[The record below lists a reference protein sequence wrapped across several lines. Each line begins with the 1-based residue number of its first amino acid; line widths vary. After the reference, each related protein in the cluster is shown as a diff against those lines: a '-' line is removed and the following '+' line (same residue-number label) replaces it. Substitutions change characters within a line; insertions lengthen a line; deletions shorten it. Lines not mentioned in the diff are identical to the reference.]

1 MIITKTPLRVSF
13 AGGGTDL
20 PEFYENHGYG
30 AVVSATIDK
39 YVYIAIHP
47 DFDGKFQLKYS
58 QSENTADPAEI
69 RHPLIRESLLH
80 CGPVTPL
87 EITSFADIPS
97 RGGSGLGSSSAFCV
111 GLIHALAVF
120 QNRYLSGA
128 RIAEMACEVEL
139 KRLAEPIGRQ
149 DQYAVACG
157 GLNFLRFNA
166 GGSVFV
172 ERIGLPPQELE
183 RLSSQLIIFYTGV
196 TRDARSILNEQRTN
210 TAAVASKQQTLLRM
224 RDLAEAV
231 RQAFQEGDF
240 EAVGKMMHEG
250 WLLKR
255 ELASGIT
262 NPDLDR
268 YYELARAAGATGG
281 RILGAGGGGFFLF
294 HVSPE
299 RRGAVR
305 DALADLREFPF
316 RFDAQG
322 TRIALID

>member
-47 DFDGKFQLKYS
+47 DFDGRFTLKYS
-58 QSENTADPAEI
+58 QSESTADPAAI

-80 CGPVTPL
+80 CGQTTPL

-97 RGGSGLGSSSAFCV
+97 RGSGLGSSSAFCV
-111 GLIHALAVF
+111 GLIHALGVF
-120 QNRYLSGA
+120 QHRYLSGA
-128 RIAEMACEVEL
+128 RIAEMACEVEM
-139 KRLAEPIGRQ
+139 KRLSEPIGHQ

-166 GGSVFV
+166 GGAVFV
-172 ERIGLPPQELE
+172 ERIGLPSGELE
-183 RLSSQLIIFYTGV
+183 RLSSQLMMFYTGV
-196 TRDARSILNEQRTN
+196 TRDARSILAEQRAN
-210 TAAVASKQQTLLRM
+210 TAMVSKGDLLLRM
-224 RDLAEAV
+224 RTLAEAV
-231 RQAFQEGDF
+231 RQAFEECDF
-240 EAVGKMMHEG
+240 ESVGTMMHDG

-255 ELASGIT
+255 EVASGIT
-262 NPDLDR
+262 NPTLDG

-281 RILGAGGGGFFLF
+281 RILGAGGGGFFMF
-294 HVSPE
+294 HVPPE
-299 RRGAVR
+299 RRDAVR
-305 DALADLREFPF
+305 AALAELREFPF
-316 RFDAQG
+316 RFDSQG